1 MKRIKKIKKLKK
13 YILKNKNKFKSGK
26 YFPDKTLSYYVHNN
40 FKEEYNKLFD
50 DKFTIKKSIFQYIKE
65 TIKKILYTIYVI
77 NNKEIFVNSDEGEI
91 TCAFITYDE
100 DKYKLFNLSKE
111 YIITKYSNEYDF
123 KNQIKTYDEMS
134 QFFKIPNLIILN
146 KLETKE
152 KLIQYKRF
160 DILKNEELDVIME
173 DYLKSLERYLLAK
186 KDVDYEII
194 DINKKKECIPIIKLH
209 GDLAHKNI
217 LYSTCG
223 TVYYID
229 FTPNYKGYFLN
240 DFFNLIY
247 TQKIIH
253 KNQYYYEKYFNGE
266 YNEYIKKVSKIINYE
281 FDEKKL
287 EKYIKIYMELKK
299 I

>member
-13 YILKNKNKFKSGK
+13 YILKNKDKFKSGK

-65 TIKKILYTIYVI
+65 TIKKLLYTIYVI

-194 DINKKKECIPIIKLH
+194 DINKKKECIPIIKLY

-223 TVYYID
+223 TIYYID